1 VKITADENMPFAQ
14 EAFSNLGEVV
24 LAPGREMNTEMLKD
38 TDCLAIRS
46 ITKVSESLLSGTAV
60 KYVGTATIGTDHV
73 DQEYLKR
80 SGVGFASAPG
90 CNAISVSEYVMT
102 ALLELAGRKGFTLAG
117 KTIGIIGVGN
127 VGSRVEKR
135 ARALGLEVVLND
147 PPLAEKTG
155 DKKYRSLD
163 DLVERADIVTFHV
176 PLEKGGA
183 HPTYHL
189 LDESLLARLKPGV
202 ILLNTS
208 RGAVACGAAVEAA
221 IDSDALG
228 AVVLDVWEEE
238 PGVRASLLEKVD
250 IGTPHIAGHS
260 FDGKAWGTKMIY
272 DSACRHFGVESEWT
286 LEGLLPAPANP
297 VIDLTGDKGDSLALL
312 ARVTLESYDILAD
325 DNNLRGILNLPEDQR
340 AKYFD
345 GLRKG
350 YAVRREFASR
360 SVRLN
365 PGQESLASVL
375 TGLDFKV
382 EAG

>member
-1 VKITADENMPFAQ
+1 MKITADENMPFAL
-14 EAFSNLGEVV
+14 EAFGSLGEVA
-24 LAPGREMNTEMLKD
+24 LAPGREMNAGMLKD

-46 ITKVSESLLSGTAV
+46 ITKVNEELLAGTPV
-60 KYVGTATIGTDHV
+60 KFVGTATIGTDHV
-73 DQEYLKR
+73 DQEYLK
-80 SGVGFASAPG
+80 SAGVGFSSAPG

-102 ALLELAGRKGFTLAG
+102 ALHQVAVRKGITLEG

-155 DKKYRSLD
+155 DKKYLPLD
-163 DLVERADIVTFHV
+163 ELIECADIVTVHV

-208 RGAVACGAAVEAA
+208 RGAVASGAAVEAA
-221 IDSDALG
+221 IDSGALG
-228 AVVLDVWEEE
+228 AVVLDVWEGE
-238 PGVRASLLEKVD
+238 PEVRAGLLEKVD

-272 DSACRHFGVESEWT
+272 DSACACFGVEPEWT

-297 VIDLTGDKGDSLALL
+297 VIDLTGDKGDAQALL

-325 DNNLRGILNLPEDQR
+325 DKNLRAILELPNDER
-340 AKYFD
+340 AKKFD

-360 SVRLN
+360 TVKLA
-365 PGQESLASVL
+365 PGQEGIAGTLE
-375 TGLDFKV
+375 GWDFKV
-382 EAG
+382 VVG

>member
-1 VKITADENMPFAQ
+1 VKITADENMPFAT
-14 EAFSNLGEVV
+14 EAFSNLGDVT
-24 LAPGREMNTEMLKD
+24 LAPGREMSTEMLKD

-46 ITKVSESLLSGTAV
+46 ITKVNESLLNGTAV

-73 DQEYLKR
+73 DKQYLKN

-135 ARALGLEVVLND
+135 ARALGLEVILND
-147 PPLAEKTG
+147 PPLAEQTG
-155 DKKYRSLD
+155 DKKYRPLEE
-163 DLVERADIVTFHV
+163 LVERADIVTFHV
-176 PLEKGGA
+176 PLEKAGA

-189 LDESLLARLKPGV
+189 LDKALLAKLKPGV
-202 ILLNTS
+202 VLLNTS
-208 RGAVACGAAVEAA
+208 RGAVASGEAVEAA
-221 IDSDALG
+221 IDSGALG

-272 DSACRHFGVESEWT
+272 DSACACFGVEPCWT

-297 VIDLTGDKGDSLALL
+297 IINLAGVAGDSQALL
-312 ARVTLESYDILAD
+312 AKSSLESYDILAD
-325 DNNLRGILNLPEDQR
+325 DKNLREILNLPENER
-340 AKYFD
+340 AKKFD

-360 SVRLN
+360 TVRLS
-365 PGQESLASVL
+365 PGQESLATVL
-375 TGLDFKV
+375 AGLDFKV
-382 EAG
+382 EQV